1 MKVPKNLLK
10 NYHRLD
16 KFYNRSESEDED
28 QYGLTVWRQIKILND
43 NNMTD
48 EEKSEKLNSLWNQSK
63 KNYENNKQDEKYVKE
78 QEIKIEKSRKITML
92 RKELRDQKEN
102 VAGIKRLLLLI
113 QPEHEVRGK
122 LDSGHPLSP

>member
-63 KNYENNKQDEKYVKE
+63 K
-78 QEIKIEKSRKITML
+78 KS
-92 RKELRDQKEN
+92 
-102 VAGIKRLLLLI
+102 
-113 QPEHEVRGK
+113 
-122 LDSGHPLSP
+122 